1 MGPAQHVQPALN
13 DYGSVP
19 FGRNL
24 GPAGEQF
31 LEQTPW
37 ANPKHPSHHVGS
49 RRHSHGA
56 YAGPPAFS
64 NQAKSA
70 SQQPGPAWLA
80 NGQSNGDSSL
90 KHSTGAGDQEMGAAR
105 KVAELA
111 KPMREAV
118 VL

>member
-13 DYGSVP
+13 DYGAVP

-56 YAGPPAFS
+56 YAGPPAFLS
-64 NQAKSA
+64 QAKSA
-70 SQQPGPAWLA
+70 PQQAGPAWLA
-80 NGQSNGDSSL
+80 IGQPNGDSAH
-90 KHSTGAGDQEMGAAR
+90 KHTAATVDQDLGSGR
-105 KVAELA
+105 KTTEAA
-111 KPMREAV
+111 KPKREVV

>member
-13 DYGSVP
+13 DYGAVP

-70 SQQPGPAWLA
+70 PQQSGPAWLA
-80 NGQSNGDSSL
+80 NGQSNGDSAH
-90 KHSTGAGDQEMGAAR
+90 KHSTGAADQEMGPGR